1 MASLA
6 DLYTFQTMVW
16 MYIDAAMQ
24 RYAVLGP
31 GGDGIRPSVVQCGHK
46 NNGPSIQQQGDFC
59 CYTLA
64 SGLGSAYG

>member
-24 RYAVLGP
+24 RYAVLMKP
-31 GGDGIRPSVVQCGHK
+31 GGDGIRPSVVQCGHT
-46 NNGPSIQQQGDFC
+46 NNGPSIQGDS
-59 CYTLA
+59 CYPCED
-64 SGLGSAYG
+64 